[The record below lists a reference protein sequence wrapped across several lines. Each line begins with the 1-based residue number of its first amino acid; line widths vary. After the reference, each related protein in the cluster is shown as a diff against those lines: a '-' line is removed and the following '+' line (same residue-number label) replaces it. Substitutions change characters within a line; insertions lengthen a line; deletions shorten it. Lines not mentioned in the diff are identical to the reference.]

1 MARAE
6 GEPSFKEKA
15 KKYGAIAAVAGG
27 AILLISSSGLGLA
40 LFLGGGGTYAGAK
53 YLENRSEKHK

>member
-6 GEPSFKEKA
+6 GEPKSFKEQA

-27 AILLISSSGLGLA
+27 AILLVSASWGMVLLV
-40 LFLGGGGTYAGAK
+40 GGGGTYAGAK
-53 YLENRSEKHK
+53 YLENRSGKH